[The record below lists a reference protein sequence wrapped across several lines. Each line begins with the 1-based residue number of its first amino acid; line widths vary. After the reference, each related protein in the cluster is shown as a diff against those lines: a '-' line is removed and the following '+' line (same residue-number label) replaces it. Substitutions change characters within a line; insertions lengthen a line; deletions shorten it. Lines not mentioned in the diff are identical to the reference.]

1 MAAMLRLLPLP
12 LRIFCLLIFAAES
25 DAAVEFT
32 KIVRR
37 ECAQNGNGGGGGS
50 GGGSCGVAVRSDF
63 ADAGE
68 LEALR
73 SLSAMTAER
82 AETDAALSVYEFE
95 SNGITRGDGFATF
108 RDRHKLRPEGKD

>member
-1 MAAMLRLLPLP
+1 MAAMLRLLPLL

-37 ECAQNGNGGGGGS
+37 ECAQNGNG

>member
-1 MAAMLRLLPLP
+1 MLRLLPLL
-12 LRIFCLLIFAAES
+12 LRIFCLLIFAADS

-37 ECAQNGNGGGGGS
+37 ECAQNGNGGGG

>member
-1 MAAMLRLLPLP
+1 MLRLL
-12 LRIFCLLIFAAES
+12 LRALCILIFATES

-37 ECAQNGNGGGGGS
+37 ECAPNGNGGGS
-50 GGGSCGVAVRSDF
+50 GGSCGVAVRSDF

-95 SNGITRGDGFATF
+95 TNGITHGDGFATF
-108 RDRHKLRPEGKD
+108 RDKHKLRPGGKD